1 MREDP
6 AEPVEPAKGVGDLTS
21 ILVWDQEARVVVGTA
36 CVLQLVSYVQTAQAV
51 VGFAYRP

>member
-6 AEPVEPAKGVGDLTS
+6 AKPVEPAKGVGYLTS
-21 ILVWDQEARVVVGTA
+21 ILVWDQEARVVIGAA

-51 VGFAYRP
+51 VGLAYRQ